1 MDIGFKFTTILPTLM
16 SKYLRFIDICSI
28 FKFTKVFTLFKRDLP
43 SIAPVRLQK
52 INSYFR
58 CKKLRNCTIWRERI
72 FCIHSFAVCIH
83 KYIEWISYTLYA
95 FIHVQK
101 VCMQQM
107 NAFIYKLQN
116 WSFLGF
122 TAFKQAN
129 NSFLR
134 LFRPQNGLSVNLL
147 IFMLCKL
154 TRVANSPDTR
164 GKYNNRL
171 AL

>member
-1 MDIGFKFTTILPTLM
+1 MELVFRNNKKRGGGVSFSLGRRRRVVLSEFLSYPQGSFTIVPQ
-16 SKYLRFIDICSI
+16 SRI
-28 FKFTKVFTLFKRDLP
+28 
-43 SIAPVRLQK
+43 QK

-83 KYIEWISYTLYA
+83 KYIEWISHTLYA